1 MKVNTSIILVDELRF
16 ISESESEVIK
26 YTYQL
31 QLLIINIVILFSF
44 RIFFM
49 SKNVTLNLKFGI

>member
-26 YTYQL
+26 SIYQL
-31 QLLIINIVILFSF
+31 INIIIKFYSHFNFFSE
-44 RIFFM
+44 
-49 SKNVTLNLKFGI
+49 NVTLNLKFGI